1 MNNLSA
7 FLAENAIKQEN
18 EKHVVSNRFVQDG
31 KPIEWEIR
39 AVTSQEDEEIRKN
52 CTKNVQV
59 PGKKN
64 QYTTKMDQNKYIA
77 SLAVACTVFPN
88 LNDAQLQD
96 SYGVMGA
103 DELLKAMLL
112 PGEYADYAQVVV
124 AINGFDKDLED
135 KVDEA
140 KKLING
146 GDYESNIAYYCL
158 HKFNKF
164 PSEYDNLPINE
175 KAFVIAAIQ
184 IKLENDKKKE
194 KEAAKKARRRR

>member
-31 KPIEWEIR
+31 KPIEWEAR

-64 QYTTKMDQNKYIA
+64 QYMPKTDYDKYIA

-103 DELLKAMLL
+103 DELLKTMLL
-112 PGEYADYAQVVV
+112 PGEYADYLQIIQK
-124 AINGFDKDLED
+124 INGFDKSLED

-140 KKLING
+140 KN
-146 GDYESNIAYYCL
+146 
-158 HKFNKF
+158 
-164 PSEYDNLPINE
+164 
-175 KAFVIAAIQ
+175 
-184 IKLENDKKKE
+184 
-194 KEAAKKARRRR
+194 